1 MKGSETVLAGDAE
14 CVAVRLAAAA
24 AADNMWL
31 PADLTCVLTA
41 CLTLKAEMEALDYP
55 SSVSLGLYQK
65 HPEAGYV
72 AAFQG
77 MEMLKILN

>member
-31 PADLTCVLTA
+31 QADLKCVLTT
-41 CLTLKAEMEALDYP
+41 CLTLKAEMEALDCP

-65 HPEAGYV
+65 LPAAGYV
-72 AAFQG
+72 AASQG
-77 MEMLKILN
+77 MEMLKTLS